1 MANANKPMGLSPHS
15 YLNGAKW
22 NGQGTWYAIPTS
34 DTSNAYA
41 IGDPVSLAGDGD
53 ALGIPTIVLA
63 TAGDAHTLVGAI
75 VGLSSTVPTYGGA
88 LGAGGNQF
96 SGTVIPAGTRANTVY
111 ALVADDP
118 MLLFEVQEGGVG
130 TALASSDLASNI
142 NLLAG
147 TNNGYASGW
156 LLDNNSKS
164 TSSVTYQCQLLRL
177 VQRIDNTFGQYAK
190 WLVRINNHAFKVGNA
205 GV

>member
-22 NGQGTWYAIPTS
+22 NMGGTWYAIPTS
-34 DTSNAYA
+34 DTTNAYA
-41 IGDPVSLAGDGD
+41 IGDPVSLAGSSD

-63 TAGDAHTLVGAI
+63 TAGDAHTLVGAV
-75 VGLSSTVPTYGGA
+75 VGLSSSVPTYGGA

-96 SGTVIPAGTRANTVY
+96 ASTVIAAGTRTNTVY

-118 MLLFEVQEGGVG
+118 MILFEVQEVSGG
-130 TALASSDLASNI
+130 TQLAAADLAINI

-156 LLDNNSKS
+156 LLDNASKS
-164 TSSVTYQCQLLRL
+164 ASTTTYQCQLLRL
-177 VQRIDNTFGQYAK
+177 VQRADNTFGAYAK

>member
-1 MANANKPMGLSPHS
+1 MGLSPHS

-22 NGQGTWYAIPTS
+22 NGAANWYAIPTS
-34 DTSNAYA
+34 DTTNAYA
-41 IGDPVSLAGDGD
+41 IGDPVALAGNGD
-53 ALGIPTIVLA
+53 ALGVPTIVLA
-63 TAGDAHTLVGAI
+63 TAGDAHTLLGAI
-75 VGLSSTVPTYGGA
+75 VGLSSTSPAYGGA
-88 LGAGGNQF
+88 IGAGGNQF
-96 SGTVIPAGTRANTVY
+96 ASTVIAAGTRTATVY

-118 MLLFEVQEGGVG
+118 MILFEVQEGGVG
-130 TALASSDLASNI
+130 TALAAADLAINI

-164 TSSVTYQCQLLRL
+164 TSSTTYQCQLLRL
-177 VQRIDNTFGQYAK
+177 SQRADNTFGANAD